1 MALKGGPLRLP
12 WNQIQVLEFMDDF
25 AEALGLDLLQRE
37 TLLHHLGV
45 EDAELVEAKKVGVG
59 QPFQMAT

>member
-1 MALKGGPLRLP
+1 
-12 WNQIQVLEFMDDF
+12 MDDF

-45 EDAELVEAKKVGVG
+45 EDAELVEAKKVGNSTVEDAALKRR
-59 QPFQMAT
+59 PILR

>member
-1 MALKGGPLRLP
+1 
-12 WNQIQVLEFMDDF
+12 MDDF

-45 EDAELVEAKKVGVG
+45 EDAELVEAKKARGVG
-59 QPFQMAT
+59 AFIF

>member
-1 MALKGGPLRLP
+1 
-12 WNQIQVLEFMDDF
+12 MDDF

-45 EDAELVEAKKVGVG
+45 EDAEFVEAKKV
-59 QPFQMAT
+59 